1 MSHRPVSRREFI
13 KNTALALPLIA
24 AGCSRLPARPA
35 GTRKTTGDFVA
46 VRNGRFELQ
55 SRPYFYIGTNLW
67 YGCYLSDPAL
77 PGGRQ
82 RMVRELDRL
91 QSLGVTNIRLL
102 AGSETSPLAGAIP
115 RGITRAPRDWDEDL
129 LRGLDFCLAEMA
141 RRNMRGILFLSNYWQ
156 WSGSFAQYVR
166 WITGETIPDPDR
178 PEMARGDWHG
188 FMKFSARFYTVPAAN
203 ELYRGYITHLIQR
216 RNTVNGRI
224 YRDDPAIMTWE
235 LANEPRPGTD
245 DDKTV
250 NDVPV
255 FAQWMDETARFI
267 HAQDSNH
274 LVCTGSEGIW
284 GCLKKPEVFVKVH
297 ETPAIDYVTVHM
309 WLKNWGWLKDPQL
322 GPDYETAAARAREHV
337 EQHIVLATDTLHKPL
352 VLEEFGLPRDH
363 EKYAPDSPTA
373 ARDDYFRRMFNQ
385 VAESC
390 QAGRALQ
397 GANFWTWGGE
407 GRAGAGK
414 PDSAGVLT
422 GDPPCEPQG
431 LNSVFDTDQSTLAV
445 IIQAN
450 TKLAACAK

>member
-1 MSHRPVSRREFI
+1 MSQRHTSRREFI
-13 KNTALALPLIA
+13 KTSALALPLIA
-24 AGCSRLPARPA
+24 AGCSSLPTQS
-35 GTRKTTGDFVA
+35 GTAKKNANDFVT
-46 VRNGRFELQ
+46 VRNGRFDLQ
-55 SRPYFYIGTNLW
+55 GRPYFYIGTNLW

-77 PGGRQ
+77 PGGRE
-82 RMVRELDRL
+82 RMVRELDHL
-91 QSLGVTNIRLL
+91 QSIGVTNIRLL

-141 RRNMRGILFLSNYWQ
+141 KRNMRGILFVSNYWQ

-166 WITGETIPDPDR
+166 WITSETIPDPDK
-178 PEMARGDWHG
+178 PEMARGNWSG
-188 FMKFSARFYTVPAAN
+188 FMRFSARLYTVPAAN

-216 RNTVNGRI
+216 RNTVNGRL

-245 DDKTV
+245 DA
-250 NDVPV
+250 NDASVQV
-255 FAQWMDETARFI
+255 FAGWVDDTAKFI
-267 HAQDSNH
+267 HAQDPNH

-284 GCLKKPEVFVKVH
+284 GCLKKPDVFVKVH
-297 ETPAIDYVTVHM
+297 GTPAIDYVTVHM

-322 GPDYETAAARAREHV
+322 GPDYEVAAGRARDHV
-337 EQHIVLATDTLHKPL
+337 EQHTVLATDTLHKPL

-363 EKYAPDSPTA
+363 ENYSPDSPTT
-373 ARDDYFRRMFNQ
+373 ARDDYFRRMFGQ

-390 QAGRALQ
+390 RAGRALQ

-414 PDSAGVLT
+414 PDSATALT
-422 GDPPCEPQG
+422 GDPFCEPQG
-431 LNSVFDTDQSTLAV
+431 LNSVFDTDKSTLAV
-445 IIQAN
+445 VAQAN
-450 TKLAACAK
+450 EKLAAIAG